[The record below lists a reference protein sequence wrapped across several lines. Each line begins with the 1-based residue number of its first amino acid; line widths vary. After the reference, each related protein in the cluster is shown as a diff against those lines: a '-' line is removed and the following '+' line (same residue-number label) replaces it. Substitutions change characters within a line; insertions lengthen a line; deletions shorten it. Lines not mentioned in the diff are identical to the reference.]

1 MERSFEEIV
10 KDVMGKMDKEDAVR
24 EGDKLFVERVAED
37 FNISINYDNEQ
48 KNKIDRDKGSFDLE
62 KV

>member
-1 MERSFEEIV
+1 MEKSFEEIV

-24 EGDKLFVERVAED
+24 EGDKLFVKRVAED

-62 KV
+62 KD